1 MLPEELL
8 TFSPTDYPA
17 CCWRM
22 AHRECGY
29 SDLFAGVRSHASTI
43 TDEKFKCT
51 SHPISNKFFQQSPL
65 GAHSKR
71 ISDASGKYVVRS
83 ISCRIGRRNTMTG
96 IEIRRPAPSRLGHFV
111 LLVVSNVQSAQ
122 QVMMIKVHMTPST
135 HVCLARSLSSHK
147 GPCAQP
153 LDRVPCRGWIIECN
167 TQQPI

>member
-8 TFSPTDYPA
+8 TSARQTIRRA
-17 CCWRM
+17 AGGWHTGNVATQTCSLVCVRM
-22 AHRECGY
+22 QAP
-29 SDLFAGVRSHASTI
+29 SLMRS
-43 TDEKFKCT
+43 
-51 SHPISNKFFQQSPL
+51 SNARLMRYNKLFQQSPL
-65 GAHSKR
+65 GADSKR

-83 ISCRIGRRNTMTG
+83 NSCRIGRRNTMTG

-147 GPCAQP
+147 
-153 LDRVPCRGWIIECN
+153 LVLSRLIESRVVVG
-167 TQQPI
+167 